1 MLQAGHH
8 GKRACDASA
17 YSSALTMDLHY
28 GPSARM
34 TNQQQPRRIRKER
47 VGQQICELAGVGMDR
62 RQRVVGQPTKPIVDA
77 TAAATSE
84 SPSEEARRSFFD
96 LPGGGLLQR
105 CHPCLELRHR
115 MTIATEVWRPVG
127 LRDRHDLF
135 VPTVKPIRPCPTI
148 DWIRPRKRDQVAMPG
163 ANGKPPMT
171 APTTARQAVSSFEPA
186 SIRASRSR
194 TCQ

>member
-8 GKRACDASA
+8 DKRACDASA

-28 GPSARM
+28 DPSARM

-62 RQRVVGQPTKPIVDA
+62 RQRVVRPADEADRGRDGRGDIGVA
-77 TAAATSE
+77 FRG
-84 SPSEEARRSFFD
+84 SEEKFFRSSWGRTVATPPSAPRATTPHD
-96 LPGGGLLQR
+96 DRNRGL
-105 CHPCLELRHR
+105 E
-115 MTIATEVWRPVG
+115 TVG

-148 DWIRPRKRDQVAMPG
+148 DWIRPRKQDQVAMPG

-171 APTTARQAVSSFEPA
+171 APTTARQAASSFEPA